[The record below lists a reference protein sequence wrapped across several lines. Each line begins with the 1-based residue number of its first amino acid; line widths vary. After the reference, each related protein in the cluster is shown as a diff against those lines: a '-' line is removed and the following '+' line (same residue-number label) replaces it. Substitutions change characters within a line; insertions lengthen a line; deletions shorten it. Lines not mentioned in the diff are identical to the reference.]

1 MLRPADAFFTFKET
15 MDIAVRTNKSGNM
28 RDQKGRRRLM
38 PVLVCGAL
46 LGIGVAVGVVLSRGS
61 SDVPQTV
68 DLSLE
73 QSTDWID
80 DVCASFRIFGR
91 KYQPITDIGPD
102 DTAAV
107 AELVQRTTGLDIEVP
122 TFDEGARIFEG
133 ARIVAIERTP
143 GVELFYRNSAGDLLS
158 VFILARAASLDNQI
172 TDVQETIRDN
182 LTVAWWQDE
191 NALIAVIGPSSD
203 TDMPA
208 LARSA
213 YLKL

>member
-1 MLRPADAFFTFKET
+1 
-15 MDIAVRTNKSGNM
+15 MDIAVRTNKSANVSG
-28 RDQKGRRRLM
+28 QRRKRRWL
-38 PVLVCGAL
+38 PALACCGF
-46 LGIGVAVGVVLSRGS
+46 LGIGVAVGAILSRDTS
-61 SDVPQTV
+61 SATDTV

-80 DVCASFRIFGR
+80 DVCANFRIFGR
-91 KYQPITDIGPD
+91 KYQPITDIGPED
-102 DTAAV
+102 PVAV
-107 AELVQRTTGLDIEVP
+107 SDLVQRTTGLDIGVP

-143 GVELFYRNSAGDLLS
+143 GVELFYRNNAGDLLS
-158 VFILARAASLDNQI
+158 VFILARPATLENQI

-182 LTVAWWQDE
+182 LTVAWWQGE
-191 NALIAVIGPSSD
+191 RALIAIVGPSSD

-208 LARSA
+208 LAQSA